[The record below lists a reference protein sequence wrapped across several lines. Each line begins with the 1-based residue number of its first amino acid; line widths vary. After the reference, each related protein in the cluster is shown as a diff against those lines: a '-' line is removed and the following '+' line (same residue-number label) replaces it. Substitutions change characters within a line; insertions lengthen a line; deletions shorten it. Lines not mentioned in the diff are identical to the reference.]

1 MSIYF
6 FLFFLLS
13 LSTAQDDCTST
24 TSKCSDDGPPIR
36 FPFRLKNQHPPH
48 CGYPGF
54 DLSCSPNNTTTVL
67 DLPNSV
73 KVLVTHIDYKSRL
86 IHIKDPNGCF
96 PQQLQNLNL
105 STTPFNFPDFVDDI
119 FDDFVGDFG
128 LFSCPPSTKMEGLY
142 WLSGPNYQVKSYR
155 VTCLRGGDGRDVY
168 FQGSGTINYR
178 PELISCRKMYNVW
191 SVPYEVFDETADLQ
205 LQWLQPNPPK
215 KASTHDQEVFSFDPE
230 ERYCNE
236 FEEVVRR
243 YREIVPHLK
252 LLGPTSFALV
262 IEMAMSIVEESGGQY
277 HVLLIVADGQMTDY
291 LDTTLTSFFFFCR
304 LIFSIVVTRSV
315 DTAHGKVS
323 PQEQNTIDAIIK
335 ASEYPLSIILVG
347 VGDGPWDTMRE
358 FDDNIPCRAF
368 DNFQFVNF
376 TEIMSKNVDPLRKQT
391 EFALSA
397 LMEIPSQYKATL
409 ELSILGR
416 RTGNA
421 PKRVPLP
428 PPRYGVAST
437 GNSSKPYNSSSFQK
451 STPPYQGY
459 DMATG
464 TAPYSSVD
472 QVCPICLTNLKD
484 MAFACGHQVS
494 YSKSTSRLSHSSL
507 LLRVLYICLSFFFV
521 SRLAVI
527 VENTSVHVPF
537 ATHQSKPE

>member
-1 MSIYF
+1 MEDE
-6 FLFFLLS
+6 LS
-13 LSTAQDDCTST
+13 FIGKWTGSRSFNHRSL
-24 TSKCSDDGPPIR
+24 
-36 FPFRLKNQHPPH
+36 H
-48 CGYPGF
+48 
-54 DLSCSPNNTTTVL
+54 
-67 DLPNSV
+67 
-73 KVLVTHIDYKSRL
+73 HI
-86 IHIKDPNGCF
+86 
-96 PQQLQNLNL
+96 
-105 STTPFNFPDFVDDI
+105 
-119 FDDFVGDFG
+119 
-128 LFSCPPSTKMEGLY
+128 
-142 WLSGPNYQVKSYR
+142 
-155 VTCLRGGDGRDVY
+155 
-168 FQGSGTINYR
+168 GSGLN
-178 PELISCRKMYNVW
+178 
-191 SVPYEVFDETADLQ
+191 PYEQAISIIGKTLSAFDKDNLI
-205 LQWLQPNPPK
+205 PCFGFGD
-215 KASTHDQEVFSFDPE
+215 ASTHDQEVFSFDPE

-236 FEEVVRR
+236 FEEVLRR

-277 HVLLIVADGQMTDY
+277 HVLLIVADGQMTDH

-368 DNFQFVNF
+368 DNFQVPVFVNF

-484 MAFACGHQVS
+484 MAFACGHQTCRDYGEHVS
-494 YSKSTSRLSHSSL
+494 SCPICHAPIKTRIRL
-507 LLRVLYICLSFFFV
+507 Y
-521 SRLAVI
+521 
-527 VENTSVHVPF
+527 
-537 ATHQSKPE
+537 

>member
-1 MSIYF
+1 MEDE
-6 FLFFLLS
+6 LS
-13 LSTAQDDCTST
+13 FIGKWTGSRSFNHRSL
-24 TSKCSDDGPPIR
+24 
-36 FPFRLKNQHPPH
+36 H
-48 CGYPGF
+48 
-54 DLSCSPNNTTTVL
+54 
-67 DLPNSV
+67 
-73 KVLVTHIDYKSRL
+73 HI
-86 IHIKDPNGCF
+86 
-96 PQQLQNLNL
+96 
-105 STTPFNFPDFVDDI
+105 
-119 FDDFVGDFG
+119 
-128 LFSCPPSTKMEGLY
+128 
-142 WLSGPNYQVKSYR
+142 
-155 VTCLRGGDGRDVY
+155 
-168 FQGSGTINYR
+168 GSGLN
-178 PELISCRKMYNVW
+178 
-191 SVPYEVFDETADLQ
+191 PYEQAISIIGKTLSAFDKDNLI
-205 LQWLQPNPPK
+205 PCFGFGD
-215 KASTHDQEVFSFDPE
+215 ASTHDQEVFSFDPE

-236 FEEVVRR
+236 FEEVLRR

-277 HVLLIVADGQMTDY
+277 HVLLIVADGQMTDH

-335 ASEYPLSIILVG
+335 AS
-347 VGDGPWDTMRE
+347 
-358 FDDNIPCRAF
+358 
-368 DNFQFVNF
+368 
-376 TEIMSKNVDPLRKQT
+376 
-391 EFALSA
+391 
-397 LMEIPSQYKATL
+397 
-409 ELSILGR
+409 R